1 MKTINIIRCAYGSII
16 QHRYVQLPINAR
28 MREAWE
34 QEWQAVD
41 VDGKTQ
47 KKTFMAAAARLGV
60 GVFASAPLLE
70 GELLKDEAL
79 RVSHHLPYTRTH
91 PYILGPDPSIIKR
104 RLEQCLI
111 NHCGSN
117 AARSSLELG

>member
-1 MKTINIIRCAYGSII
+1 
-16 QHRYVQLPINAR
+16 

-60 GVFASAPLLE
+60 GVFGSAPLLE

-79 RVSHHLPYTRTH
+79 RVSHRLPYTRTH
-91 PYILGPDPSIIKR
+91 PHIFGLDLSRGDY
-104 RLEQCLI
+104 
-111 NHCGSN
+111 NHVSSMIV
-117 AARSSLELG
+117 AAMLHEFV